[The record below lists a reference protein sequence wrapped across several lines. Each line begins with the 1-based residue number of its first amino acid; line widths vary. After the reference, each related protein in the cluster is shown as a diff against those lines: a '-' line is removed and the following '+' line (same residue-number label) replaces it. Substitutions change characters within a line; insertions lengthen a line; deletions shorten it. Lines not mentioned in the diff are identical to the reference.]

1 MADKQYIIFKLNEEK
16 FAASINH
23 IASITEYSSITPLP
37 NGPAYV
43 DGLLNL
49 RGDII
54 PVVNLK
60 KRFKLKEQQMN
71 QKRILIARKDDVQ
84 IGFLVD
90 DASQSM
96 TVVEANVLPPPSIA
110 IKKENRYISE
120 VCVHNDELIIVIDLD
135 KVLTDEEIEELEELV
150 SL

>member
-1 MADKQYIIFKLNEEK
+1 MAEKQYIVFKLNDEK
-16 FAASINH
+16 FAANINH
-23 IASITEYSSITPLP
+23 IASITEYASITALP

-60 KRFKLKEQQMN
+60 KRFKMN
-71 QKRILIARKDDVQ
+71 DTTARDKRILIARKEDVL

-96 TVVEANVLPPPSIA
+96 AVDERDVLPPPKIA
-110 IKKENRYISE
+110 IKRDNAYISE
-120 VCVHNDELIIVIDLD
+120 VCIHKNELIIVIDLD
-135 KVLTDEEIEELEELV
+135 KILSDDEINEILDMN
-150 SL
+150 

>member
-1 MADKQYIIFKLNEEK
+1 MADKQYIIFKLNDEK
-16 FAASINH
+16 YAANINH
-23 IASITEYSSITPLP
+23 IASITEYASITPLP

-54 PVVNLK
+54 PVINLK
-60 KRFKLKEQQMN
+60 KRFKLAEQKMN
-71 QKRILIARKDDVQ
+71 EKRILVANKDGIQ

-96 TVVEANVLPPPSIA
+96 SVQSDYILPPPLIA
-110 IKKENRYISE
+110 IKKITRIFQKFVSIIMNSYWSST
-120 VCVHNDELIIVIDLD
+120 LI
-135 KVLTDEEIEELEELV
+135 KF
-150 SL
+150 

>member
-16 FAASINH
+16 FAANINH

-60 KRFKLKEQQMN
+60 KRFKMVEQKMN
-71 QKRILIARKDDVQ
+71 EKRILIARKNNVQ

-96 TVVEANVLPPPSIA
+96 TVEESKILPPPQIA
-110 IKKENRYISE
+110 IKKENDYISE
-120 VCVHNDELIIVIDLD
+120 VCIYNNELIIVVDLD
-135 KVLTDEEIEELEELV
+135 KVLSDNEVNDLV
-150 SL
+150 LL

>member
-1 MADKQYIIFKLNEEK
+1 MADKQYIIFKLNDEK
-16 FAASINH
+16 FAANINH
-23 IASITEYSSITPLP
+23 IASITEYASITPLP

-60 KRFKLKEQQMN
+60 KRFKMAEQKMN
-71 QKRILIARKDDVQ
+71 EKRILIARKNNVQ

-96 TVVEANVLPPPSIA
+96 TVDDSKILPPPKIA
-110 IKKENRYISE
+110 IKRENDYISE
-120 VCVHNDELIIVIDLD
+120 VCIYNNELIIVVDLD
-135 KVLTDEEIEELEELV
+135 RVLSEDEINDLV

>member
-60 KRFKLKEQQMN
+60 KRFKLQEQQMN
-71 QKRILIARKDDVQ
+71 QKRILIARKDDIQ

-96 TVVEANVLPPPSIA
+96 TVDEANVLPPPQIA

-120 VCVHNDELIIVIDLD
+120 VCVHKDELIIVIDLD
-135 KVLTDEEIEELEELV
+135 KVLTDEEIEELVTL
-150 SL
+150 

>member
-1 MADKQYIIFKLNEEK
+1 MADKQYIIFKLNDEK
-16 FAASINH
+16 FAANINH

-60 KRFKLKEQQMN
+60 KRFKMTEQKMN
-71 QKRILIARKDDVQ
+71 EKRILIARKNNVQ

-96 TVVEANVLPPPSIA
+96 TVEESKVLPPPQIA
-110 IKKENRYISE
+110 IKKENDYISE
-120 VCVHNDELIIVIDLD
+120 ICIYNNELIIVVDLD
-135 KVLTDEEIEELEELV
+135 RVLSEDEVNDLV
-150 SL
+150 AL

>member
-1 MADKQYIIFKLNEEK
+1 MADKQYIIFKLNDEK

-23 IASITEYSSITPLP
+23 IASITEYTSITPLP
-37 NGPAYV
+37 NGPAYI

-60 KRFKLKEQQMN
+60 KRFKMAEQKMN
-71 QKRILIARKDDVQ
+71 QKRILIARKNDLQ

-96 TVVEANVLPPPSIA
+96 TVEESKILTPPQIA
-110 IKKENRYISE
+110 IKKENAYISE
-120 VCVHNDELIIVIDLD
+120 VCVHKDELIIVIDLD
-135 KVLTDEEIEELEELV
+135 RVLSDEEIEV
-150 SL
+150 ITSL

>member
-1 MADKQYIIFKLNEEK
+1 MADKQYIIFKLNDEK
-16 FAASINH
+16 YAANINH
-23 IASITEYSSITPLP
+23 IASITEYASITPLP

-54 PVVNLK
+54 PVINLK
-60 KRFKLKEQQMN
+60 KRFKLAEQKMN
-71 QKRILIARKDDVQ
+71 EKRILVANKDGIQ

-96 TVVEANVLPPPSIA
+96 SVQSDYILPPPLIA
-110 IKKENRYISE
+110 IKKG
-120 VCVHNDELIIVIDLD
+120 
-135 KVLTDEEIEELEELV
+135 
-150 SL
+150 

>member
-1 MADKQYIIFKLNEEK
+1 MAVKQYIIFKLNDEK
-16 FAASINH
+16 FAANINH
-23 IASITEYSSITPLP
+23 IASITEYTSITPLP

-60 KRFKLKEQQMN
+60 KRFKMAEQKMN
-71 QKRILIARKDDVQ
+71 EKRILIARKDNVQ

-96 TVVEANVLPPPSIA
+96 TVEESKILPPPQIA
-110 IKKENRYISE
+110 IKRENDYISE
-120 VCVHNDELIIVIDLD
+120 VCIYNNELIIVVDLD
-135 KVLTDEEIEELEELV
+135 RVLSEDEINDLV

>member
-1 MADKQYIIFKLNEEK
+1 MADKQYIVFKLNEEK

-23 IASITEYSSITPLP
+23 IASITEYASITPLP
-37 NGPAYV
+37 NGPAYI

-60 KRFKLKEQQMN
+60 KRFRMTEQKMN
-71 QKRILIARKDDVQ
+71 DKRILIARKGDLQ

-96 TVVEANVLPPPSIA
+96 TVDESMIMPPPKIA
-110 IKKENRYISE
+110 IKRDNAYISE
-120 VCVHNDELIIVIDLD
+120 VCVHDNELIIVIDLD
-135 KVLTDEEIEELEELV
+135 KVLSDEEIEEITTL
-150 SL
+150 

>member
-1 MADKQYIIFKLNEEK
+1 MADKQYIVFKLNEEK

-23 IASITEYSSITPLP
+23 IASITEYASITPLP
-37 NGPAYV
+37 NGPAYI

-60 KRFKLKEQQMN
+60 KRFKMVEQKMN
-71 QKRILIARKDDVQ
+71 EKRILIARKGDLQ

-96 TVVEANVLPPPSIA
+96 TVEESLVMSPPKIA
-110 IKKENRYISE
+110 IKRDNAYISE
-120 VCVHNDELIIVIDLD
+120 VCVHNNELIIVIDLD
-135 KVLTDEEIEELEELV
+135 KVLSDEEIEEIT

>member
-1 MADKQYIIFKLNEEK
+1 MAEKQYIVFKLNDEK
-16 FAASINH
+16 FAANINH
-23 IASITEYSSITPLP
+23 IASITEYASITSLP
-37 NGPAYV
+37 NAPAYV

-60 KRFKLKEQQMN
+60 KRFKMN
-71 QKRILIARKDDVQ
+71 DTTARDKRILIARKGELL

-96 TVVEANVLPPPSIA
+96 TVEEQAILPPPKIA
-110 IKKENRYISE
+110 IKRDNAYISE
-120 VCVHNDELIIVIDLD
+120 VCIHNNELVIVIDLD
-135 KVLTDEEIEELEELV
+135 RILSDDEISEIMDMSE
-150 SL
+150 

>member
-1 MADKQYIIFKLNEEK
+1 MADKQYIIFKLNDEK
-16 FAASINH
+16 FAANINH

-60 KRFKLKEQQMN
+60 KRFKMTEQKMN
-71 QKRILIARKDDVQ
+71 EKRILIGRKHNVQ

-96 TVVEANVLPPPSIA
+96 TVEESKILPPPKIA
-110 IKKENRYISE
+110 IKKENDYISE
-120 VCVHNDELIIVIDLD
+120 VCIYNNELIIVVDLD
-135 KVLTDEEIEELEELV
+135 KVLSEDEVNDLGL
-150 SL
+150 L

>member
-1 MADKQYIIFKLNEEK
+1 MADKQYIIFKLNDEK
-16 FAASINH
+16 FAANINH

-60 KRFKLKEQQMN
+60 KRFKMTEQKMN
-71 QKRILIARKDDVQ
+71 EKRILIARKNNVQ

-96 TVVEANVLPPPSIA
+96 TVEESKILPPPQIA
-110 IKKENRYISE
+110 IKKENNYISE
-120 VCVHNDELIIVIDLD
+120 VCIYNNELIIVVDLD
-135 KVLTDEEIEELEELV
+135 RVLSDAEVNDLV
-150 SL
+150 LL

>member
-1 MADKQYIIFKLNEEK
+1 MADKQYIIFKLNDEK
-16 FAASINH
+16 FAANINH
-23 IASITEYSSITPLP
+23 IASITEYASITPLP

-60 KRFKLKEQQMN
+60 KRFKMAEQKMN
-71 QKRILIARKDDVQ
+71 EKRILIARKNNVQ

-96 TVVEANVLPPPSIA
+96 TVDESKILPPPKIA
-110 IKKENRYISE
+110 IKRENDYISE
-120 VCVHNDELIIVIDLD
+120 VCIYNNELIIVVDLD
-135 KVLTDEEIEELEELV
+135 RVLSEDEINDLV

>member
-1 MADKQYIIFKLNEEK
+1 MADKQYIIFKLNDEK
-16 FAASINH
+16 YATSINN
-23 IASITEYSSITPLP
+23 IASISDYSSITSVP
-37 NGPAYV
+37 NGPAYI

-60 KRFKLKEQQMN
+60 KRFSLTEKQMKE
-71 QKRILIARKDDVQ
+71 KRIIIAKRNEAQ

-96 TVVEANVLPPPSIA
+96 TISEDKILPPPLIA
-110 IKKENRYISE
+110 IQRNNQYISE
-120 VCVHNDELIIVIDLD
+120 VCIYNDELIIVVDLD
-135 KVLTDEEIEELEELV
+135 KVLSDDEVYELMDLT
-150 SL
+150 

>member
-1 MADKQYIIFKLNEEK
+1 MADKQYIIFKLNDEK
-16 FAASINH
+16 FAANINH
-23 IASITEYSSITPLP
+23 IASITEYTSITPLP

-60 KRFKLKEQQMN
+60 KRFKMAEQKMN
-71 QKRILIARKDDVQ
+71 EKRILIARKNNVQ

-96 TVVEANVLPPPSIA
+96 TVEESKILPPPKIA
-110 IKKENRYISE
+110 IKRENDYISE
-120 VCVHNDELIIVIDLD
+120 VCIYNNELIIVVDLD
-135 KVLTDEEIEELEELV
+135 RVLSEDEINDLV

>member
-1 MADKQYIIFKLNEEK
+1 MADKQYIIFKLNDEK

-23 IASITEYSSITPLP
+23 IASITEYASITPLP
-37 NGPAYV
+37 NGPAYI

-60 KRFKLKEQQMN
+60 KRFKMVEQQMN
-71 QKRILIARKDDVQ
+71 QKRILIARKNDLQ

-96 TVVEANVLPPPSIA
+96 SVEASKILPPPVIA
-110 IKKENRYISE
+110 IKKDNAYISE
-120 VCVHNDELIIVIDLD
+120 VCVHKDELIIVIDLD
-135 KVLTDEEIEELEELV
+135 KVLSDDELEAIT

>member
-1 MADKQYIIFKLNEEK
+1 MADKQYIIFKLNDEK
-16 FAASINH
+16 FAANINH

-60 KRFKLKEQQMN
+60 KRFNMTEQKMN
-71 QKRILIARKDDVQ
+71 EKRILIARKNDIQ

-90 DASQSM
+90 EASQSM
-96 TVVEANVLPPPSIA
+96 NVAESNILPAPMIA
-110 IKKENRYISE
+110 IKKENSYISE
-120 VCVHNDELIIVIDLD
+120 VCIYNDELIIVVDLD
-135 KVLTDEEIEELEELV
+135 KVLSETEVNDLV
-150 SL
+150 AL

>member
-1 MADKQYIIFKLNEEK
+1 MADKQYIIFKLNDEK
-16 FAASINH
+16 FAANINH
-23 IASITEYSSITPLP
+23 IASITEYTSITPLP

-60 KRFKLKEQQMN
+60 KRFKMAEQKMN
-71 QKRILIARKDDVQ
+71 EKRILIARKNNVQ

-96 TVVEANVLPPPSIA
+96 TVEESKILPPPKIA
-110 IKKENRYISE
+110 IKRENDYISE
-120 VCVHNDELIIVIDLD
+120 VCIYNNELIIVVDLD
-135 KVLTDEEIEELEELV
+135 RVLSDDELNDLV

>member
-23 IASITEYSSITPLP
+23 IASITEYASITPLP

-60 KRFKLKEQQMN
+60 KRFNMLEQQMN
-71 QKRILIARKDDVQ
+71 QKRILIARKGEIQ

-96 TVVEANVLPPPSIA
+96 TVDEANVLPPPKIA
-110 IKKENRYISE
+110 IKRENRYISE
-120 VCVHNDELIIVIDLD
+120 VCVHKDELIIVIDLD
-135 KVLTDEEIEELEELV
+135 KVLSDEEIEELVTL
-150 SL
+150 

>member
-16 FAASINH
+16 FAANINH

-60 KRFKLKEQQMN
+60 KRFKMVEQKMN
-71 QKRILIARKDDVQ
+71 EKRILIARKNNVQ

-96 TVVEANVLPPPSIA
+96 TVEESKILPPPQIA
-110 IKKENRYISE
+110 IKKENNYISE
-120 VCVHNDELIIVIDLD
+120 ICIYNNELIIVVDLD
-135 KVLTDEEIEELEELV
+135 RVLSEDEVKDLV
-150 SL
+150 LL

>member
-1 MADKQYIIFKLNEEK
+1 MADKQFIIFKLNDEK

-23 IASITEYSSITPLP
+23 IASITEYASITPLP

-54 PVVNLK
+54 PVINLK
-60 KRFKLKEQQMN
+60 KRFKMAEQRMN
-71 QKRILIARKDDVQ
+71 EKRILIARKNNIQ

-96 TVVEANVLPPPSIA
+96 TVDESKVLPPPAIA
-110 IKKENRYISE
+110 DRKS
-120 VCVHNDELIIVIDLD
+120 VV
-135 KVLTDEEIEELEELV
+135 
-150 SL
+150 

>member
-1 MADKQYIIFKLNEEK
+1 MADKQYIIFRLNDEK

-37 NGPAYV
+37 NGPAYI

-60 KRFKLKEQQMN
+60 KRFKMAEQQMN
-71 QKRILIARKDDVQ
+71 QKRILIARKNDLQ

-96 TVVEANVLPPPSIA
+96 SVEASKILPPPLIA
-110 IKKENRYISE
+110 IKKDNAYISE
-120 VCVHNDELIIVIDLD
+120 VCVHKDELIIVIDLD
-135 KVLTDEEIEELEELV
+135 KVLSDDELEMIS

>member
-1 MADKQYIIFKLNEEK
+1 MADKQYIIFKLNDEK
-16 FAASINH
+16 FAANINH

-60 KRFKLKEQQMN
+60 KRFKMTEQKMN
-71 QKRILIARKDDVQ
+71 EKRILIGRKNNVQ

-96 TVVEANVLPPPSIA
+96 TVEESKILPPPKIA
-110 IKKENRYISE
+110 IKKENDYISE
-120 VCVHNDELIIVIDLD
+120 VCIYNNELIIVVDLD
-135 KVLTDEEIEELEELV
+135 KVLSEDEIGRASCRERV
-150 SL
+150 

>member
-1 MADKQYIIFKLNEEK
+1 MAEKQYIVFKLNEEK
-16 FAASINH
+16 FAANINH
-23 IASITEYSSITPLP
+23 IASITEYASITSLP

-60 KRFKLKEQQMN
+60 KRFKMAETAARD
-71 QKRILIARKDDVQ
+71 KRILIARKDDVL

-96 TVVEANVLPPPSIA
+96 SVDESDVLPPPKIA
-110 IKKENRYISE
+110 IKRDNAYISE
-120 VCVHNDELIIVIDLD
+120 VCVHKNELIIVIDLD
-135 KVLTDEEIEELEELV
+135 KILSDEEINEILDIN
-150 SL
+150 

>member
-1 MADKQYIIFKLNEEK
+1 MADKQYIIFKLNDEK
-16 FAASINH
+16 FAANINH
-23 IASITEYSSITPLP
+23 IASITEYASITPLP

-60 KRFKLKEQQMN
+60 KRFKMAEQKMN
-71 QKRILIARKDDVQ
+71 EKRILIARKNNVQ

-96 TVVEANVLPPPSIA
+96 TVDESKILPPPKIA
-110 IKKENRYISE
+110 IKRENDYISE
-120 VCVHNDELIIVIDLD
+120 VCIYNNELIIVVDLD
-135 KVLTDEEIEELEELV
+135 RVLSEDEINDIVLL
-150 SL
+150 

>member
-1 MADKQYIIFKLNEEK
+1 MADKQYIVFKLNEEK

-23 IASITEYSSITPLP
+23 IASITEYASITPLP
-37 NGPAYV
+37 NGPAYI

-60 KRFKLKEQQMN
+60 KRFKMTEQKMN
-71 QKRILIARKDDVQ
+71 EKRILIARKGDLQ

-96 TVVEANVLPPPSIA
+96 TVEESLVMAPPKIA
-110 IKKENRYISE
+110 IKRDNAYISE
-120 VCVHNDELIIVIDLD
+120 VCVHNNELIIVIDLD
-135 KVLTDEEIEELEELV
+135 KVLSDEEIEEIT

>member
-1 MADKQYIIFKLNEEK
+1 MADKQFIVFKLNEEK

-23 IASITEYSSITPLP
+23 IASITEYASITPLP

-54 PVVNLK
+54 PVINLK
-60 KRFKLKEQQMN
+60 KRFKMAEQRMN
-71 QKRILIARKDDVQ
+71 EKRILIARKNDIL

-96 TVVEANVLPPPSIA
+96 TVDESKVLPPPAIA
-110 IKKENRYISE
+110 IKRDNAYISE
-120 VCVHNDELIIVIDLD
+120 VCIHNNELILVVDLD
-135 KVLTDEEIEELEELV
+135 KVLSDDEIEEILQA
-150 SL
+150 